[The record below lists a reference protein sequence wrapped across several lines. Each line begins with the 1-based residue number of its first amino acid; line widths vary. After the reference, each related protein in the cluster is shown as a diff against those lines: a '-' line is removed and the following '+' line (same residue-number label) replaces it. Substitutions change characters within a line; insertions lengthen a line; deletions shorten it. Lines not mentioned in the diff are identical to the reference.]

1 MAKGKST
8 GFFCQN
14 CGYESAKWMGQ
25 CPACREWNTFVEEPV
40 VKTTG
45 TKTSAA
51 AGSTRRM
58 QLQEPSRLV
67 SIKPQENLRI
77 STGME
82 ELDRVLG
89 GGIVTGSLVLVGGDP
104 GIGKS
109 TLLSILMGLEKADEG
124 TVSGMEHQK
133 ISVIFQEN
141 RLFENLDA
149 VTNIHITTGK
159 TKEEITGFLKKMEL
173 DDIAGKPV
181 SEYSGGMKRRVAI
194 ARALLAEYDILIMD
208 EPLQGLDAETKE
220 KVATVIKTQTA
231 GKTVLFV
238 THDEKEAEF
247 FEAECMELV

>member
-1 MAKGKST
+1 MDIIVKNLCKTYDRNQVLDHFSCTFREKKMTCIMGKS
-8 GFFCQN
+8 
-14 CGYESAKWMGQ
+14 
-25 CPACREWNTFVEEPV
+25 
-40 VKTTG
+40 
-45 TKTSAA
+45 
-51 AGSTRRM
+51 
-58 QLQEPSRLV
+58 
-67 SIKPQENLRI
+67 
-77 STGME
+77 
-82 ELDRVLG
+82 
-89 GGIVTGSLVLVGGDP
+89 

-133 ISVIFQEN
+133 ISAIFQEN

-159 TKEEITGFLKKMEL
+159 TKEEIAGFLKEMEL
-173 DDIAGKPV
+173 DDVAGKPV

-194 ARALLAEYDILIMD
+194 ARALLAEYDILIID

>member
-1 MAKGKST
+1 MTCIMGKS
-8 GFFCQN
+8 
-14 CGYESAKWMGQ
+14 
-25 CPACREWNTFVEEPV
+25 
-40 VKTTG
+40 
-45 TKTSAA
+45 
-51 AGSTRRM
+51 
-58 QLQEPSRLV
+58 
-67 SIKPQENLRI
+67 
-77 STGME
+77 
-82 ELDRVLG
+82 
-89 GGIVTGSLVLVGGDP
+89 

-133 ISVIFQEN
+133 ISAIFQEN

-149 VTNIHITTGK
+149 VTNIH
-159 TKEEITGFLKKMEL
+159 ITGFLKKMEL

-220 KVATVIKTQTA
+220 KVATVIKMQTA

>member
-1 MAKGKST
+1 MAKVRSV
-8 GFFCQN
+8 FVCSE
-14 CGYESAKWMGQ
+14 CGQEYSKWNGR
-25 CPACREWNTFVEEPV
+25 CTACGSWNTIEESEPAPV
-40 VKTTG
+40 IG
-45 TKTSAA
+45 GKTSAPVGELKFSPIGEVTC
-51 AGSTRRM
+51 GSEIRYG
-58 QLQEPSRLV
+58 
-67 SIKPQENLRI
+67 
-77 STGME
+77 TGSS

-89 GGIVTGSLVLVGGDP
+89 GGLVKGSLVLIGGDP

-133 ISVIFQEN
+133 ISAIFQEN

-159 TKEEITGFLKKMEL
+159 TKEEITSFLKKMEL
-173 DDIAGKPV
+173 DDVAGKPV

-247 FEAECMELV
+247 FEAECVELA

>member
-1 MAKGKST
+1 MGKS
-8 GFFCQN
+8 
-14 CGYESAKWMGQ
+14 
-25 CPACREWNTFVEEPV
+25 
-40 VKTTG
+40 
-45 TKTSAA
+45 
-51 AGSTRRM
+51 
-58 QLQEPSRLV
+58 
-67 SIKPQENLRI
+67 
-77 STGME
+77 
-82 ELDRVLG
+82 
-89 GGIVTGSLVLVGGDP
+89 

-133 ISVIFQEN
+133 ISAIFQEN

-159 TKEEITGFLKKMEL
+159 TKEEIAGFLKEMEL
-173 DDIAGKPV
+173 DDVAGKPV

-231 GKTVLFV
+231 GKPFFLSRMMRKRQNFSRQSAWNLPEFTQ
-238 THDEKEAEF
+238 KEADQHSKCVVCLF
-247 FEAECMELV
+247 FLTVHFRLIA

>member
-1 MAKGKST
+1 
-8 GFFCQN
+8 
-14 CGYESAKWMGQ
+14 
-25 CPACREWNTFVEEPV
+25 
-40 VKTTG
+40 
-45 TKTSAA
+45 
-51 AGSTRRM
+51 
-58 QLQEPSRLV
+58 
-67 SIKPQENLRI
+67 
-77 STGME
+77 
-82 ELDRVLG
+82 
-89 GGIVTGSLVLVGGDP
+89 
-104 GIGKS
+104 
-109 TLLSILMGLEKADEG
+109 
-124 TVSGMEHQK
+124 MEHQK
-133 ISVIFQEN
+133 ISAIFQEN

-159 TKEEITGFLKKMEL
+159 TKEEIAGFLKKMEL

-220 KVATVIKTQTA
+220 KVATVIKMQTA

>member
-1 MAKGKST
+1 MDIIVKNLCKSYDHNQVLNHFSCTFREKKMTCIMGKS
-8 GFFCQN
+8 
-14 CGYESAKWMGQ
+14 
-25 CPACREWNTFVEEPV
+25 
-40 VKTTG
+40 
-45 TKTSAA
+45 
-51 AGSTRRM
+51 
-58 QLQEPSRLV
+58 
-67 SIKPQENLRI
+67 
-77 STGME
+77 
-82 ELDRVLG
+82 
-89 GGIVTGSLVLVGGDP
+89 

-133 ISVIFQEN
+133 IS

-159 TKEEITGFLKKMEL
+159 TKEEIAGFLKEMEL
-173 DDIAGKPV
+173 DDVAGKPV

>member
-1 MAKGKST
+1 MRFTHVSKAKKAVENKNGIGKREKMDIIVKNLCKTYDRNQVLDHFSCTFREKKMTCIMGKS
-8 GFFCQN
+8 
-14 CGYESAKWMGQ
+14 
-25 CPACREWNTFVEEPV
+25 
-40 VKTTG
+40 
-45 TKTSAA
+45 
-51 AGSTRRM
+51 
-58 QLQEPSRLV
+58 
-67 SIKPQENLRI
+67 
-77 STGME
+77 
-82 ELDRVLG
+82 
-89 GGIVTGSLVLVGGDP
+89 

-133 ISVIFQEN
+133 ISAIFQEN

-149 VTNIHITTGK
+149 VTNILITTGK